1 MLSAALVHEAY
12 LRLLDQRK
20 IAPIFLAV
28 ASPLM
33 RQILVD
39 YARGQGVV
47 PWALAPEIPPRDVAQ
62 LFVDQRNQGF
72 KGLWIARF
80 PAYQQFANWVESD

>member
-1 MLSAALVHEAY
+1 MLHALWLGELTIRH
-12 LRLLDQRK
+12 
-20 IAPIFLAV
+20 
-28 ASPLM
+28 
-33 RQILVD
+33 RQD
-39 YARGQGVV
+39 YARGQGV

-62 LFVDQRNQGF
+62 LFVDQRNQRF